1 MSLIYSSHFVA
12 KCERK
17 DQLSVVLQISA
28 GLPVLSIVMI
38 STRYANLTANLQA
51 VIEAAQATES
61 AEIIVVCQGYRP
73 DLSFLST
80 RLALKVLYSSTLLG
94 ISLARNVGADYASGQ
109 FISFLDDDINPDR
122 SFYQLTIAALQAC
135 PERVGVLGALQVSG
149 NPKSRLFGK
158 FRRPGSSQLG
168 NYDLWRLTNG
178 NTGVFLRTGLRF
190 DPRLGVGAN
199 FGAFEDGDYLLSIAR
214 LGPLA
219 YLPDA
224 VLFHP
229 DMTEKETCD
238 ARRMCQYGR
247 GLGGCL
253 RKNAGVSGAIFFAAS
268 ILNNVLM
275 FLRIRPYPSLAARW
289 SHMQA
294 AGAKI
299 VGWIEW
305 RKSSS
310 VCVETNAVVEIIGSP
325 GMTLMNFS
333 SEAP

>member
-1 MSLIYSSHFVA
+1 LI
-12 KCERK
+12 
-17 DQLSVVLQISA
+17 
-28 GLPVLSIVMI
+28 SIVVI
-38 STRYANLTANLQA
+38 STRSTNLTANLQA
-51 VIEAAQATES
+51 LLEAAQATES
-61 AEIIVVCQGYRP
+61 AEIILVCQGYRP

-80 RLALKVLYSSTLLG
+80 RIALKVLYSSMLLG
-94 ISLARNVGADYASGQ
+94 SSRARNVGADYASGQ
-109 FISFLDDDINPDR
+109 FISFLDDDIHPDR

-135 PERVGVLGALQVSG
+135 PERVGVLGALQVMG

-168 NYDLWRLTNG
+168 GYDLWRLTNG

-190 DPRLGVGAN
+190 DPRLGVGAK

-229 DMTEKETCD
+229 DMTETETCD
-238 ARRMCQYGR
+238 ARRMRQYGR

-268 ILNNVLM
+268 LLNNLLM

-299 VGWIEW
+299 VGWLQW
-305 RKSSS
+305 RTAFSA
-310 VCVETNAVVEIIGSP
+310 CVETSAVVEVIGSLGVTQP
-325 GMTLMNFS
+325 MNGS
-333 SEAP
+333 G